1 MIGLGVVIITAQ
13 IIILVLMPTYSTFSI
28 VPHNTSVKCFIDK
41 IAKSLENY
49 PQIPYKCPF

>member
-1 MIGLGVVIITAQ
+1 MILA
-13 IIILVLMPTYSTFSI
+13 LRPTYSAFSI